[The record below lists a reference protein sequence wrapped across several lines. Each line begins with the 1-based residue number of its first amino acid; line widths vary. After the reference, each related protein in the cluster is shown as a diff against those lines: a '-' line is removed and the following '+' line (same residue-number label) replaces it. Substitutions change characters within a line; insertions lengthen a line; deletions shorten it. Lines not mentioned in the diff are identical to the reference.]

1 MGSGTNVG
9 NSQQQKSTLYLDFV
23 GANNQR
29 RYQLE
34 GHFKPN
40 LSPRISPWGK
50 QDFFQFRRVSV
61 QTCADSL
68 SSRIAVLQTLGT
80 YEGKQMVLAVTLSD
94 GNNVKY
100 FISFRRFGYAV
111 HSDSLKHASNES
123 GSPCGSKAYI
133 VGVFLNTAGQT
144 PFNSY
149 LLPYWYI
156 TCALL
161 AHHYSIMF

>member
-40 LSPRISPWGK
+40 LSPRISPGGK
-50 QDFFQFRRVSV
+50 Q
-61 QTCADSL
+61 A
-68 SSRIAVLQTLGT
+68 
-80 YEGKQMVLAVTLSD
+80 
-94 GNNVKY
+94 
-100 FISFRRFGYAV
+100 
-111 HSDSLKHASNES
+111 
-123 GSPCGSKAYI
+123 
-133 VGVFLNTAGQT
+133 AGQT
-144 PFNSY
+144 LLNSY

-156 TCALL
+156 TCASLF
-161 AHHYSIMF
+161 IMF

>member
-1 MGSGTNVG
+1 M
-9 NSQQQKSTLYLDFV
+9 
-23 GANNQR
+23 
-29 RYQLE
+29 
-34 GHFKPN
+34 
-40 LSPRISPWGK
+40 
-50 QDFFQFRRVSV
+50 
-61 QTCADSL
+61 
-68 SSRIAVLQTLGT
+68 LQTLGT

-156 TCALL
+156 TCASLF
-161 AHHYSIMF
+161 IMF